1 MLLGQTGL
9 LSFGHAVY
17 YGLGGYVAA
26 HAMNLVAGERLPVPL
41 PLIPL
46 AGGLGGLAFG
56 LLFGAISTR
65 RAGTVFSMI
74 SLGLGELVAAGALA
88 LHTFFGGEA
97 GVTVNRTRML
107 PVFGHKFGPQIEVYY
122 LIAAWCLVCVLAMY
136 AITRTPFGRI
146 CNAVRENPER
156 AEFIGYDAQ
165 RVRFIAFALSAFF
178 AGIAGSL
185 ATCNFEIV
193 NSQSVG
199 AQQSGLVLLMTFFG
213 GAGFFL
219 GPVIGA
225 VAITFL
231 QLTLSDVT
239 GAWMLYFGLLFVLV
253 VMFSPGGV
261 AGWLMLHV
269 PVWRSGQLGRL
280 VPSYAMAAGP
290 GAIVFLGAVGLIEL
304 AHRQLTVD
312 NGGGPLHMLGLTLD
326 SAEPAAW
333 IGALAFL
340 AGGALLLRMAWSRV
354 TEAWAGLRATAPEL
368 KDGAAQPTEVSA

>member
-1 MLLGQTGL
+1 
-9 LSFGHAVY
+9 
-17 YGLGGYVAA
+17 
-26 HAMNLVAGERLPVPL
+26 
-41 PLIPL
+41 
-46 AGGLGGLAFG
+46 
-56 LLFGAISTR
+56 
-65 RAGTVFSMI
+65 
-74 SLGLGELVAAGALA
+74 
-88 LHTFFGGEA
+88 
-97 GVTVNRTRML
+97 
-107 PVFGHKFGPQIEVYY
+107 
-122 LIAAWCLVCVLAMY
+122 
-136 AITRTPFGRI
+136 
-146 CNAVRENPER
+146 
-156 AEFIGYDAQ
+156 
-165 RVRFIAFALSAFF
+165 
-178 AGIAGSL
+178 
-185 ATCNFEIV
+185 
-193 NSQSVG
+193 
-199 AQQSGLVLLMTFFG
+199 
-213 GAGFFL
+213 
-219 GPVIGA
+219 
-225 VAITFL
+225 
-231 QLTLSDVT
+231 
-239 GAWMLYFGLLFVLV
+239 VLV